1 MTFSV
6 LHNHKNVFT
15 SHIQGNSEVTYPLNY
30 TEVNRSGKV
39 LVLPDVP
46 LEKEQRES
54 LCHGNCSSPAD
65 ELSPGLSDYIF
76 VVIIHILPL
85 LAIRSMGANTMGAA
99 ENSVVAHA
107 PNDTHCA
114 TETKNN
120 FLVSQSGMENI
131 SLYFLVMDNFPSLGS
146 WWLFVQ
152 ET

>member
-15 SHIQGNSEVTYPLNY
+15 SHIQGKSEVTYPLNY
-30 TEVNRSGKV
+30 TEVNRSGRV

-46 LEKEQRES
+46 LEKEQHES
-54 LCHGNCSSPAD
+54 LCHGNCSSLAD
-65 ELSPGLSDYIF
+65 ELSPGLSNYIF
-76 VVIIHILPL
+76 AVIIHILHL
-85 LAIRSMGANTMGAA
+85 LAIRSMAANTMGAA

-107 PNDTHCA
+107 PDDTHCA

-131 SLYFLVMDNFPSLGS
+131 SLYFLGYG
-146 WWLFVQ
+146 
-152 ET
+152 